1 MLVVS
6 PGGPGEGR
14 GCRGGYLGLLR
25 TGAGKATVERD
36 GGEGSERPY
45 WDPAAPMGLPVGV

>member
-1 MLVVS
+1 MVS
-6 PGGPGEGR
+6 PGAPGEGR
-14 GCRGGYLGLLR
+14 GAGGYLGLLR

-45 WDPAAPMGLPVGV
+45 WDPAALMGLPVGV